1 VFYILHGDDEFGLS
15 EKLAELRT
23 SLAGDDQ
30 AMSELNTTI
39 LDGKRTNLG
48 ELRHACDSIPF
59 MAAHRLVIVRGL
71 LGRLVP
77 GKHGRGR
84 KASKDKPP
92 ADESRGTSKTFLK
105 ELASYLPSLP
115 SSTQLIFI
123 EDQLIKD
130 SHPILK
136 VAQAQGRQQAAIEV
150 RRLPKQEA
158 LSGWVQRRAGSRGGR
173 FSREA
178 SDMLAAL
185 VGRDLRLLDQEIDK
199 LLLYADGQE
208 VTVEDVRALVSL
220 ARQADIFD
228 LVDCVG
234 RRETERAMRIL
245 HRMLEEGAEPL
256 YLMAMLARQVRILIQ
271 VSELNEQRLPPSQIA
286 RRIKQHPFVVDKG
299 IRQAWNFTP
308 DQLTA
313 AHQCLVET
321 DWKIKTGKLEPVLAL
336 DMLVVFLTRI

>member
-1 VFYILHGDDEFGLS
+1 VFYILHGDDEFSLS
-15 EKLAELRT
+15 EKLAELRA
-23 SLAGDDQ
+23 SLAGEDQ
-30 AMSELNTTI
+30 AMSELNTII
-39 LDGKRTNLG
+39 LDGKRTSLG

-71 LGRLVP
+71 LERLVP
-77 GKHGRGR
+77 GKHGRRR
-84 KASKDKPP
+84 KAPKDTRPQE
-92 ADESRGTSKTFLK
+92 ASTSTNQTFLK
-105 ELASYLPSLP
+105 DLDAYLPSLP
-115 SSTQLIFI
+115 PSTQLIFV
-123 EDQLIKD
+123 ENQLLKD

-136 VAQAQGRQQAAIEV
+136 VAQAQGRQRAAIEV
-150 RRLPKQEA
+150 RRLPKQES
-158 LSGWVQRRAGSRGGR
+158 LSVWVQRRAGNRGGR

-199 LLLYADGQE
+199 LLLYADGRE
-208 VTVEDVRALVSL
+208 VTVADVRALVSL

-271 VSELNEQRLPPSQIA
+271 VSELSEQRLPPPQIA

-299 IRQAWNFTP
+299 LKQARNFTP

-336 DMLVVFLTRI
+336 DMLVVSLTRI